1 MTPTALYLEGHGFLQ
16 SCHHSA
22 LSIKSSASLG
32 FVALEELQPWEAM
45 WALALT
51 IYSNI
56 SMNNISQNNLFFV
69 FFFRAAPAAYGCS
82 QARGQI
88 RDVATDLYL
97 SHSNA
102 GSEPYLRPISQLT
115 TTPDP

>member
-16 SCHHSA
+16 SCHSA

-69 FFFRAAPAAYGCS
+69 FFLGLHPRHM
-82 QARGQI
+82 
-88 RDVATDLYL
+88 DVPRL
-97 SHSNA
+97 
-102 GSEPYLRPISQLT
+102 GVKSEM
-115 TTPDP
+115 